1 MVSNCLRGK
10 YWGSPFPFG
19 PSLLVGHMGE
29 DRQAARTQ
37 RITRV
42 ALSSKINGP
51 LRVLRTA
58 ILMASA
64 CANLSRLSRSAPLSH
79 RECAASW
86 NINCQMLHFNTFC
99 CWKILGPVRREAG
112 ILTPWVNNISV
123 TKLVRPINNRK
134 TFVGNFLI
142 PLALLIHHSM
152 FGLILAGLSGVM

>member
-1 MVSNCLRGK
+1 VTAHGLQLFVGK
-10 YWGSPFPFG
+10 ILGKPIPFRPF
-19 PSLLVGHMGE
+19 SSCWTHGE
-29 DRQAARTQ
+29 DREAARTQ

-58 ILMASA
+58 TLMASA
-64 CANLSRLSRSAPLSH
+64 CANLSRSAPLSH

-86 NINCQMLHFNTFC
+86 NINCQMLHFNTFVAG
-99 CWKILGPVRREAG
+99 KFLVRSG

-134 TFVGNFLI
+134 TFVGRLEIFSFLLRFSYI
-142 PLALLIHHSM
+142 TPCSASY
-152 FGLILAGLSGVM
+152 